1 MENKKLSIV
10 VSVYNEQ
17 EVLRHFH
24 SEMTK
29 VLEAMD
35 TAYELIYVNDGSSD
49 YSQRILAD
57 ISKDQPLVRVINFSR
72 NFGHEAAMIAGIDYS
87 TGDFVICIDAD
98 LEKPPAEVIR
108 MYQAFQDGNDVVN
121 MVYSEDKN
129 RAIGRQYMAKLYYR
143 FLNKISR
150 IPFVANSSDFFGVSR
165 TVADIL
171 KDEYRERKRY
181 IRGFIQSMGFQSI
194 SLEYVPSKRYAGT
207 SKYNFKSLLNLAVVA
222 ITNFSDK
229 PLQIG
234 FYLAAFCLLLTG
246 TDGVVTVKDLV
257 TGTGAATFDFAALI
271 FLFLFACMF
280 FFLGI
285 LGIYLGDIQKE
296 CKRKPIYH
304 IKDSYN
310 I

>member
-17 EVLRHFH
+17 EVLLHFH

-29 VLEAMD
+29 VLAGMNTD
-35 TAYELIYVNDGSSD
+35 YELIYVNDRSSD
-49 YSQRILAD
+49 YSMRILSEV
-57 ISKDQPLVRVINFSR
+57 SKDQPSVKVINFSR

-87 TGDFVICIDAD
+87 TGDFIVCIDAD
-98 LEKPPAEVIR
+98 LEKPPTEVVR
-108 MYQAFQDGNDVVN
+108 MYQAFLDGSDVVN
-121 MVYSEDKN
+121 MVYCEDKN
-129 RAIGRQYMAKLYYR
+129 RAIGRQIIGKVYYR

-150 IPFVANSSDFFGVSR
+150 IRFVANSSDFFGISR

-171 KDEYRERKRY
+171 KEDYRERKRY
-181 IRGFIQSMGFQSI
+181 VRGFIQSMGFQSV
-194 SLEYVPSKRYAGT
+194 SLEYVPNRRYAGT

-229 PLQIG
+229 PLQLG
-234 FYLAAFCLLLTG
+234 FYLAAFCFLLTG
-246 TDGVVTVKDLV
+246 IDGIVTVKDLV
-257 TGTGAATFDFAALI
+257 YGTGTVSFDLTMLI
-271 FLFLFACMF
+271 FLFLFTAMF

-285 LGIYLGDIQKE
+285 LGLYLGDIQKE
-296 CKRKPIYH
+296 CKRNPIYH
-304 IKDSYN
+304 VKDVYN